1 MRLNNQIKESCKSY
15 TTGSFFSTSPHCD
28 VFEAFSDC
36 TAVTEITSRA
46 TTPPV
51 CGNQALDDINMWECK
66 LYIPD
71 GCMGV
76 YEAADQWKEFLF
88 KEEGIG
94 TIEQYMLGDANSDGK
109 VNATDIVEMVNAMNG
124 HPSAKYNAQNADID
138 GNGVVNQ
145 IDIDAIVN
153 IIMNK

>member
-1 MRLNNQIKESCKSY
+1 
-15 TTGSFFSTSPHCD
+15 
-28 VFEAFSDC
+28 
-36 TAVTEITSRA
+36 
-46 TTPPV
+46 
-51 CGNQALDDINMWECK
+51 
-66 LYIPD
+66 
-71 GCMGV
+71 MGV

-88 KEEGIG
+88 KEEGKG
-94 TIEQYMLGDANSDGK
+94 TIENVFLGDANGDGK

-153 IIMNK
+153 IIMSK